1 MKILVLGASGLVGSH
16 VMSAARG
23 AGHDV
28 VGTTRAADP
37 TALRRLELGDQDATF
52 ALLEAEQPEV
62 VIYAAGWTWVDGC
75 EADPA
80 RSRRENLEQPL
91 AVARGCAR
99 RGVRVLYYSSSYVF
113 DGVAGGYA
121 EEDPVSPVN
130 TYGRHKADAEKA
142 ILDAAGEAALVAR
155 LICVWGREA
164 ARKNFAYQVMRAAE
178 GAATLSLPSDQ
189 RGNPTWAG
197 DIAEWSVRLC
207 ASASAGIWHLAGPH
221 PELTRP
227 DWAKRILLG
236 LASAGRPAAVGFDV
250 RTTAEIR
257 PPAARPLRAGMD
269 TAKIQRFHPIV
280 CREPEALP
288 RDF

>member
-1 MKILVLGASGLVGSH
+1 MKIVVLGASGLVGSH
-16 VMSAARG
+16 VMSAGLA

-28 VGTTRAADP
+28 VGTTRAADSP
-37 TALRRLELGDQDATF
+37 ILRRLELGDQGATVS
-52 ALLEAEQPEV
+52 LLEAERPEA

-75 EADPA
+75 EADPS
-80 RSRRENLEQPL
+80 RSHRENFAQPL
-91 AVARGCAR
+91 AVARWCAL
-99 RGVRVLYYSSSYVF
+99 RGVRMLYYSSSYVF
-113 DGVAGGYA
+113 DGVAGGYN

-130 TYGRHKADAEKA
+130 VYGRHKADAEKA
-142 ILDAAGEAALVAR
+142 ILDAAGGAALVAR

-197 DIAEWSVRLC
+197 DVADWSVRLC
-207 ASASAGIWHLAGPH
+207 ASASVGIWHLAGPH
-221 PELTRP
+221 PDLARP

-236 LASAGRPAAVGFDV
+236 LASAGRPAGVSFDV
-250 RTTAEIR
+250 RTTSEIR

-269 TAKIQRFHPIV
+269 TAKAQRFHPIV

>member
-1 MKILVLGASGLVGSH
+1 MKIVVLGASGLVGSH
-16 VMSAARG
+16 VMSAGLA

-28 VGTTRAADP
+28 VGTTRSADSP
-37 TALRRLELGDQDATF
+37 ILRRLELGDWGATL
-52 ALLEAEQPEV
+52 ALLEAERPEV

-75 EADPA
+75 EADPS
-80 RSRRENLEQPL
+80 RSHRENFAQPL
-91 AVARGCAR
+91 AVARWCAQH
-99 RGVRVLYYSSSYVF
+99 GVRVLYYSSSYVF
-113 DGVAGGYA
+113 DAAGG
-121 EEDPVSPVN
+121 
-130 TYGRHKADAEKA
+130 
-142 ILDAAGEAALVAR
+142 AALVAR

-197 DIAEWSVRLC
+197 DIADWSVRLC

-221 PELTRP
+221 PDLTRP

-236 LASAGRPAAVGFDV
+236 LASAGRPANVSFDV
-250 RTTAEIR
+250 RTTSEIR
-257 PPAARPLRAGMD
+257 PPAARPLQAGMD
-269 TAKIQRFHPIV
+269 TAKAQRFHPIV
-280 CREPEALP
+280 CREPEDLP